1 MKLTSKSLALVTA
14 LSAGISLGTPP
25 LTLGADDPPAHSE
38 DARHAEASPPT
49 QKLNALNGEAF
60 EINLSRSNDPAPSDG
75 RANGEAGAVSGRSPG
90 NQGNGPKTSSP
101 PKVRKSKQMTQWLSQ
116 WYRKK
121 PSPMDMSDPSMQK
134 MMDDMEKLQQAKG
147 REFNKLFLSMMTEHH
162 QQALVMAKLAEQRAL
177 HPEVR
182 GLASNI
188 QKVQRA
194 EIGQMKTWRATGW

>member
-60 EINLSRSNDPAPSDG
+60 ESTFLDQMIQHHQMAVQMAKLAQSRADRPEIKEMAQNII
-75 RANGEAGAVSGRSPG
+75 
-90 NQGNGPKTSSP
+90 SSQ
-101 PKVRKSKQMTQWLSQ
+101 SEEIKQMTQWLSQ